1 MLERSCCGKSP
12 RAQELLKTT
21 LKHQATCNKSLHIIS
36 NKKLMSIFPLQVTSN
51 VQASMN
57 IFLQTQELPESD
69 SFFGN
74 LFESYRPASLD
85 HEISKVGSYLVSQL
99 KKFVSHRGSFTKD
112 IKKIQCTETLSV
124 PVVVDDAPF
133 HKKINLLATVNH
145 TGTPDNG
152 HYTAHVK
159 LFNSSS
165 CQFCNEAA
173 VLRSSV
179 VKVNNTSSCMYI
191 YKAF

>member
-1 MLERSCCGKSP
+1 MEVSP
-12 RAQELLKTT
+12 K
-21 LKHQATCNKSLHIIS
+21 IS
-36 NKKLMSIFPLQVTSN
+36 
-51 VQASMN
+51 
-57 IFLQTQELPESD
+57 
-69 SFFGN
+69 
-74 LFESYRPASLD
+74 
-85 HEISKVGSYLVSQL
+85 
-99 KKFVSHRGSFTKD
+99 
-112 IKKIQCTETLSV
+112 KKIQCTETLSV